1 MSVRNAR
8 KLQRLLLSSG
18 MDMRKVTT
26 MMTITMTWEDLLCE
40 VWDEAGYDDDEYS
53 DDSED

>member
-1 MSVRNAR
+1 
-8 KLQRLLLSSG
+8 